1 MKNNDMI
8 RPCESSTKPEGKI
21 VNEEVDPW
29 DAFMHLKSTRKN
41 MKTLLNIH
49 RHSQNPINI
58 TSSYYAQRSN

>member
-41 MKTLLNIH
+41 MKTLKRPERCILY
-49 RHSQNPINI
+49 INDEYI
-58 TSSYYAQRSN
+58 IEYP